1 MKKIY
6 TQLIKGIKEFGRAT
20 GIKRAIIG
28 LSGGLDS
35 AVVAVLAADALGARN
50 VFGAAMPSKYTSKLS
65 NESAARL
72 AGNLRINFTLR
83 PIIPFFDLALKEFK
97 EEFPSGLC
105 PLAEQNLQSRLRG
118 IILMTFANQLNGA
131 VLATG
136 NRSEIYTGY
145 CTLYG
150 DTCGS
155 LAPLANLYKTEVYK
169 LAEYINRNK
178 EIIPREI
185 IARAPSAELAPNQKD
200 SDELLPYEQLDIII
214 EEYIFKKAQLAD
226 IAKKSKSNKTDVKRI
241 IQKIESSAFKRRQ
254 LAPGIALNK

>member
-1 MKKIY
+1 
-6 TQLIKGIKEFGRAT
+6 
-20 GIKRAIIG
+20 
-28 LSGGLDS
+28 
-35 AVVAVLAADALGARN
+35 
-50 VFGAAMPSKYTSKLS
+50 
-65 NESAARL
+65 
-72 AGNLRINFTLR
+72 
-83 PIIPFFDLALKEFK
+83 
-97 EEFPSGLC
+97 
-105 PLAEQNLQSRLRG
+105 
-118 IILMTFANQLNGA
+118 MTFANQLNGA